1 VSYGIVKSHK
11 GHCRVDSRPGKG
23 SVFHISLPL
32 TDAVSDEEAAPPS
45 PEPPSP
51 VKATILLV
59 EDNHEVRHL
68 MRVLLAAVG
77 YVVLEASGVEEAM
90 AIERSHSGRIDLL
103 VTDIVMP
110 GFSGVELGKRLAAL
124 RPGLGVLYVSGY
136 SDQEVA
142 SRALEDGAVAY
153 LQKPFTP
160 DELARQVAE
169 SIARS
174 TKPSSD

>member
-1 VSYGIVKSHK
+1 M
-11 GHCRVDSRPGKG
+11 
-23 SVFHISLPL
+23 
-32 TDAVSDEEAAPPS
+32 TEAAPDNETALPS
-45 PEPPSP
+45 PEPPAP

-68 MRVLLAAVG
+68 MRELLAAAG

-90 AIERSHSGRIDLL
+90 AIERSHPGRIDLL

-110 GFSGVELGKRLAAL
+110 GFSGVQLGKRLSAV
-124 RPGLGVLYVSGY
+124 RPAMGVLYVSGY
-136 SDQEVA
+136 SDHEVA
-142 SRALEDGAVAY
+142 SRALKDGAVAY

-174 TKPSSD
+174 RKPSSD